1 MLRLGDKVLSE
12 RSARGL
18 SITQLSK
25 KTGVGINEICDME
38 MQHATFIKQEIFH
51 KLASVLDLK
60 GYECFTYEKPG
71 EILGTRIKKA
81 RVKMGY
87 TQKKVA
93 EMAHLS
99 TPITLTRLEKGYC
112 SKISEETFSK
122 LKDILQLDREDFE
135 LFIQKGK
142 NTTKKEKNNII
153 NIELIQSLITQK
165 RKELE
170 LSREI
175 LGKKADVSS
184 RTIKR
189 IEEKTQAHYNK
200 QKLLQIMYALHFS
213 EEEIIECF
221 PSFREQQDLNDEIPK
236 KLQKKI

>member
-18 SITQLSK
+18 SITELSK
-25 KTGVGINEICDME
+25 KTGVGINEICNME
-38 MQHATFIKQEIFH
+38 KQHATFIKQEIFH
-51 KLASVLDLK
+51 KLANVLDLK
-60 GYECFTYEKPG
+60 SYECFTYEKPG
-71 EILGTRIKKA
+71 EILGIKMKKA
-81 RVKMGY
+81 RMKMGY
-87 TQKKVA
+87 TQKEVA

-135 LFIQKGK
+135 LFIQKGR
-142 NTTKKEKNNII
+142 NTTKKEKNNTI
-153 NIELIQSLITQK
+153 NVDLIQSLIIQK
-165 RKELE
+165 RQELE

-175 LGKKADVSS
+175 LGKKAKVSS

-189 IEEKTQAHYNK
+189 IEEKTQNHYNK

-213 EEEIIECF
+213 EEEITECF
-221 PSFREQQDLNDEIPK
+221 PSFKEQQASNNEIEK